1 MFVCLLQ
8 LESNWRTTARWTS
21 GHYLAA
27 KPGFYY
33 LAEVRAC
40 NNVLEVCIERQP
52 WIVCSG
58 FYPINYVMIDWI
70 QLSNVQILTSQG
82 IIALAETAHWIKVC
96 RPLVER
102 HPTLISRRPPTQQR
116 PPTPPHCHPPM
127 FPAPKTATAKE
138 LYNSTLRQQVARYRR
153 DRERWPRRGKTV
165 RLENPGF
172 PCNNSDPYRSL
183 YQCHQHLKQQKWALR
198 CTTTISGKTDRQTFR
213 YFPSW
218 TSWGCLPP
226 GSTCAHLW
234 YHMRHAAIFC

>member
-1 MFVCLLQ
+1 M
-8 LESNWRTTARWTS
+8 
-21 GHYLAA
+21 
-27 KPGFYY
+27 
-33 LAEVRAC
+33 
-40 NNVLEVCIERQP
+40 
-52 WIVCSG
+52 
-58 FYPINYVMIDWI
+58 INWI
-70 QLSNVQILTSQG
+70 QLSNVQTLTPQG
-82 IIALAETAHWIKVC
+82 IIALAETAHWIKVGC
-96 RPLVER
+96 PLVKR
-102 HPTLISRRPPTQQR
+102 HPTLISNKRQ
-116 PPTPPHCHPPM
+116 
-127 FPAPKTATAKE
+127 TATGEE

-226 GSTCAHLW
+226 GSTCDHLW
-234 YHMRHAAIFC
+234 YHMRHAALSFSWNYKSGELNIIIFWMTRLSHLSCNWAKEVSSTPMCRGQENQPGQHFHLFINMDQDPF

>member
-1 MFVCLLQ
+1 
-8 LESNWRTTARWTS
+8 
-21 GHYLAA
+21 
-27 KPGFYY
+27 
-33 LAEVRAC
+33 
-40 NNVLEVCIERQP
+40 
-52 WIVCSG
+52 
-58 FYPINYVMIDWI
+58 MIDWI

-183 YQCHQHLKQQKWALR
+183 YQCYQTTNTGFAMYNNNLKQNWPSN
-198 CTTTISGKTDRQTFR
+198 ISIFSQLNIVGM
-213 YFPSW
+213 PS
-218 TSWGCLPP
+218 TRIN
-226 GSTCAHLW
+226 LW
-234 YHMRHAAIFC
+234 PSVISHESCCNILLIIYA